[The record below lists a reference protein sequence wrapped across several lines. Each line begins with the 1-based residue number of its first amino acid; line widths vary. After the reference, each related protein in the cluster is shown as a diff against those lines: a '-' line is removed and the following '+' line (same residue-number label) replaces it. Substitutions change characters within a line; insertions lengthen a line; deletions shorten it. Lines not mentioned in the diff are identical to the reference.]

1 MAFGDTAKKLKKLS
15 NTAEKLYAKMN
26 DLVEQLQD
34 LRARVENTSDQ
45 IQTMDRELAEQRAI
59 VEALAAEQGIDVE
72 GVVADVEAIRADDED
87 AAASESGPDSSSGA
101 GADANTAE

>member
-45 IQTMDRELAEQRAI
+45 IETMDRELAEQRAI
-59 VEALAAEQGIDVE
+59 VEALAEEQGVDVD
-72 GVVADVEAIRADDED
+72 GIVAEVEAARAEADGNSG
-87 AAASESGPDSSSGA
+87 SESGAETADAGA
-101 GADANTAE
+101 GDAAN

>member
-34 LRARVENTSDQ
+34 LRARVEKTSDQ
-45 IQTMDRELAEQRAI
+45 IETMDRELAEQRAI
-59 VEALAAEQGIDVE
+59 VEALAEEQGIDVD
-72 GVVADVEAIRADDED
+72 GIVAEVEAARAEEGD
-87 AAASESGPDSSSGA
+87 G
-101 GADANTAE
+101 TAEGETDTEDTDAGTEE